1 MMVAVSSESQDD
13 RQIGHSFWQH
23 ILDYANRSIP
33 HHEDF
38 VFRGV
43 SPAVLLPTLRSAPV
57 EGVLPASTN
66 PRRGSWQPHPVSVRG
81 RRLRSRGRR
90 CLSVNACRV
99 EVCSE
104 KLGWFQVGR
113 VSPKDTKLCLVYI
126 CVFWV
131 ILGLKFM
138 TLVHSGGLGD
148 KGINIYLPV
157 TVRFISNT
165 DKQQCR
171 AALSTYQPWNENEW
185 K

>member
-1 MMVAVSSESQDD
+1 MLTEAYHITKTSYSAVFHLQSCFPLYAPHLLKVFCQH
-13 RQIGHSFWQH
+13 RQILGAAVDSP
-23 ILDYANRSIP
+23 IP
-33 HHEDF
+33 F
-38 VFRGV
+38 
-43 SPAVLLPTLRSAPV
+43 RSAD
-57 EGVLPASTN
+57 GAS
-66 PRRGSWQPHPVSVRG
+66 G

-131 ILGLKFM
+131 ILGLKFL

-171 AALSTYQPWNENEW
+171 AALSTYQP
-185 K
+185 

>member
-1 MMVAVSSESQDD
+1 MLTEAYHITKTSYSAVFHLQSCFPLYAPHLLKVFCQH
-13 RQIGHSFWQH
+13 RQILGAAVDSP
-23 ILDYANRSIP
+23 IP
-33 HHEDF
+33 F
-38 VFRGV
+38 
-43 SPAVLLPTLRSAPV
+43 RSADGASEAEAGDV
-57 EGVLPASTN
+57 SAST
-66 PRRGSWQPHPVSVRG
+66 PAESKYAPKSWDG
-81 RRLRSRGRR
+81 FKWDG
-90 CLSVNACRV
+90 CLLKIRNY
-99 EVCSE
+99 
-104 KLGWFQVGR
+104 
-113 VSPKDTKLCLVYI
+113 VYI

-131 ILGLKFM
+131 ILGLKFL

>member
-1 MMVAVSSESQDD
+1 MIKHGEIIGWRVLMMVAVSSESQDD

-43 SPAVLLPTLRSAPV
+43 SPAVLLATLRSAPV

-99 EVCSE
+99 EVCPE

-113 VSPKDTKLCLVYI
+113 VSPKDTKLCLYL
-126 CVFWV
+126 CF
-131 ILGLKFM
+131 LG
-138 TLVHSGGLGD
+138 HSG
-148 KGINIYLPV
+148 
-157 TVRFISNT
+157 S
-165 DKQQCR
+165 
-171 AALSTYQPWNENEW
+171 
-185 K
+185 